1 MKLSKGRG
9 AQQNRFRQPAH
20 AEHLPAANVHLRFR
34 LGFRK
39 TILVRALGG
48 VLGENA
54 VWLLVSL
61 ACSIMD
67 SK

>member
-1 MKLSKGRG
+1 MKLNKGRG

-20 AEHLPAANVHLRFR
+20 AEHLPAASVHLRFR

-48 VLGENA
+48 GVRGKRGVVAGKFVL
-54 VWLLVSL
+54 
-61 ACSIMD
+61 
-67 SK
+67 